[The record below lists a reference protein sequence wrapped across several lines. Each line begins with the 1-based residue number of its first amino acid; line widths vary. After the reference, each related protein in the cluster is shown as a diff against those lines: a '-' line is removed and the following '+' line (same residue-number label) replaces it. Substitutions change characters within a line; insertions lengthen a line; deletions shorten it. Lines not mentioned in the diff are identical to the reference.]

1 MHAAI
6 YTHANFFALMV
17 SVNLEVAVCA
27 WSKHGDGQMDE
38 VSVTRKPF
46 PLWTV
51 CTHAYMGIWLWVEHD
66 KNMTLLPRLV
76 SPAFLL
82 CDELQLGSRR
92 FCIHVFSLFLRRPRR
107 SRATVAYIFFVF
119 GRQICSWKKKSNVR
133 YFVCLIH
140 SKRKYYGRSRKK
152 KPNSNLWSALY
163 GMCVVVICALFSIL
177 LEMCIIFFK
186 TKSYSIK

>member
-119 GRQICSWKKKSNVR
+119 GRQICSWKKKVMCAILYAWFILRENTMEEVEKRSQIVISEVLSM
-133 YFVCLIH
+133 VCVLL
-140 SKRKYYGRSRKK
+140 SY
-152 KPNSNLWSALY
+152 
-163 GMCVVVICALFSIL
+163 VLFFL
-177 LEMCIIFFK
+177 
-186 TKSYSIK
+186 SY